1 MWFFS
6 SQVTLHVKFS
16 TVRVNWQ
23 AFLLFFGQVFVCVKC
38 QKLCQKYTLVC
49 MALLSGRRQLG
60 LDRSPTLPTVELS
73 AAPVELQHESTST
86 IDPPFLALDYLG
98 RIPASLHGLN
108 SHSQHSLN
116 VRGDGGLAWA
126 SSNLIAWINLCC
138 VCTYIHPAWTFELVY
153 ILGQEG
159 IHL

>member
-1 MWFFS
+1 
-6 SQVTLHVKFS
+6 
-16 TVRVNWQ
+16 
-23 AFLLFFGQVFVCVKC
+23 
-38 QKLCQKYTLVC
+38 

-116 VRGDGGLAWA
+116 VRGDGGLAWV
-126 SSNLIAWINLCC
+126 SSNLIASIC
-138 VCTYIHPAWTFELVY
+138 VVCVRISIQLEPLNWF
-153 ILGQEG
+153 IS
-159 IHL
+159 